1 MQVIAIAK
9 YHHEEHEGHK
19 VKLDCEILRDLR
31 VLRGKQYYIMSPEL
45 TV

>member
-19 VKLDCEILRDLR
+19 VKLDCEILR
-31 VLRGKQYYIMSPEL
+31 VLRGKQYYSLEL